1 MTSRGLHP
9 AGATPG
15 GVGLTAITV
24 AITLALAPGCIHVHT
39 DADGNVKSVEMRLNS
54 TGSDAKAPDKTDTGV
69 KQASATAPATPLA
82 PTSPTAPTTLSSS
95 FSFPSLSKLTG
106 AAPSVQ
112 AVEITVVW
120 DNHLAHLPDP
130 MKDGVEGPGLVGQMF
145 LFGAG
150 AKMPFAPADGKVVVE
165 MFDETPRPGSDPE
178 HPPRL
183 GGWTFHKEHLRGL
196 VTTDERFGKCYALF
210 LPWPDF
216 RPDITRVKLT
226 TRYEPEHGHK
236 LFAQPT
242 PLAID
247 LKPAG
252 NAPSWSHMTVPASDL
267 PPSLSTLGGSPA
279 ANLTLPTA
287 GFSQSNGYGPPG
299 GGGSPS
305 AGFGLPIA
313 PSGGPR

>member
-1 MTSRGLHP
+1 
-9 AGATPG
+9 
-15 GVGLTAITV
+15 LTVITL

-54 TGSDAKAPDKTDTGV
+54 TGSDGKAPDKTDTGV
-69 KQASATAPATPLA
+69 KQASASVPTAPATPLA
-82 PTSPTAPTTLSSS
+82 PTNPTAPTALSSS
-95 FSFPSLSKLTG
+95 LSFPSLSKLTG
-106 AAPSVQ
+106 GTPSVQ
-112 AVEITVVW
+112 AAEMAVVW

-130 MKDGVEGPGLVGQMF
+130 TKNGAEGPGLIGQLF

-150 AKMPFAPADGKVVVE
+150 PKMPFAPADGNLTVE
-165 MFDETPRPGSDPE
+165 MFDETPRPGFDPE
-178 HPPRL
+178 HPTRL
-183 GGWTFHKEHLRGL
+183 GGWTFGKEALRRL
-196 VTTDERFGKCYALF
+196 VTNDERFGKCYALF

-242 PLAID
+242 PLMID
-247 LKPAG
+247 LNPPG
-252 NAPSWSHMTVPASDL
+252 GGPSWSHMTVPVSDL
-267 PPSLSTLGGSPA
+267 PPSMSALGGPPA
-279 ANLTLPTA
+279 ANVTVPTV
-287 GFSQSNGYGPPG
+287 GFSQPNGYGPPG